1 MEESLRSRTRPSTR
15 WTSFDNWDYSGMKE
29 RLEGSIAKLNKDAL
43 LRHAELIKGQKLS
56 MSDPFSAGQFWICF
70 EMVAE
75 DDSLVIARVRLP
87 RHPDSLS
94 TISEEDEFYAI
105 SCEVSTMRFV
115 GRSLPSVVVPEVYAY
130 EGPGSQLA
138 TAAGAIYMLLEGF
151 HGNTLQDIAPDL
163 CSLPVASQEHI
174 MAQWTMAQVQL
185 ASLAFPRIG
194 SITSITESG
203 EPVIGKLSTAAAEG
217 LVPQGP
223 FSTATQFFTA
233 IGQASFRKAKLRDEK
248 RNQNS
253 SHFSRLGALVFL
265 DIVQTTGLFEASQ
278 AYYPLNHMDLGTQ
291 NIIVDDD
298 FNFLAIIDWEFA
310 QTAPWQV
317 YHYPMPF
324 PLLWPDLNI
333 KDALHDPRHVAH
345 KNVSR
350 QNFAR
355 QLYSDKFRDAE
366 RMQRKEG
373 RTTPRTDIHRRVG

>member
-1 MEESLRSRTRPSTR
+1 M
-15 WTSFDNWDYSGMKE
+15 
-29 RLEGSIAKLNKDAL
+29 
-43 LRHAELIKGQKLS
+43 Q
-56 MSDPFSAGQFWICF
+56 
-70 EMVAE
+70 
-75 DDSLVIARVRLP
+75 VIR
-87 RHPDSLS
+87 
-94 TISEEDEFYAI
+94 YASSYYI
-105 SCEVSTMRFV
+105 
-115 GRSLPSVVVPEVYAY
+115 
-130 EGPGSQLA
+130 Q
-138 TAAGAIYMLLEGF
+138 
-151 HGNTLQDIAPDL
+151 
-163 CSLPVASQEHI
+163 VASQEHI

-223 FSTATQFFTA
+223 FSTATEFFTA

-324 PLLWPDLNI
+324 PLLWPDLKI

-373 RTTPRTDIHRRVG
+373 QPLGRTFTDVLDSPASRIYAGFTKLGDSPGQDADQVREMVRLAFGFDTKETDGYLENMEFKLKGTN